1 MLALVEG
8 DTLSPARMAEIE
20 RALSSDPAWVSM
32 VRAMKRDRAGLRAL
46 AEPTCPPGVIDAVE
60 QVMERRMLVG
70 LSAGIP
76 LDRDEPPV
84 VIVRDRSAKPGW
96 VRLFTQDQTGRR
108 LALAAGLLLV
118 VGGVSY
124 FATTWLAQP
133 RVIGDGTK
141 VATAPDK
148 AFPNPAIQPAMA
160 PVSDHAAA
168 KPTPEIQESSNASR
182 NANTAP
188 ADQRDETSSN
198 PSTMFAA
205 APSVKSPAGI
215 PASPWRGVAVSN
227 AWQGGRSDTAEVA
240 VASTVGDE
248 QPEAVAAVRE
258 NVNEPPFEHQ
268 QALEWA
274 REQRLVIRVVPG
286 RNDAALDRLMNE
298 APVPRSGWYLAQQ
311 IDLAVASAVPMH
323 EPEPSPDHGLMGAA
337 MMMASGASGL
347 SGTVPVVI
355 PAELLRPQ
363 ERPRPSDEMLAA
375 AVRLER
381 NSFAA
386 LVTNLQRGGQ
396 TVTFER
402 LDEPFP
408 TTGRPPVPDSVLW
421 ASEYSWAAWGWVPV
435 VIER

>member
-84 VIVRDRSAKPGW
+84 VIVRDRSGKPGW

-108 LALAAGLLLV
+108 LAIAAGLLLA

-133 RVIGDGTK
+133 RVIGDGTE
-141 VATAPDK
+141 VAIEPK
-148 AFPNPAIQPAMA
+148 EVNPSPVIGPAKP
-160 PVSDHAAA
+160 PVSDNAVA

-182 NANTAP
+182 TANTAP

-198 PSTMFAA
+198 PSTMLAA
-205 APSVKSPAGI
+205 APSVVKSPAGI

-227 AWQGGRSDTAEVA
+227 AWQDGGSDTAEVA
-240 VASTVGDE
+240 VASTAGEE
-248 QPEAVAAVRE
+248 QPGAVAAAQE
-258 NVNEPPFEHQ
+258 NVDEPPFEYQ

-298 APVPRSGWYLAQQ
+298 APVPRSGWYLAQEM
-311 IDLAVASAVPMH
+311 DLAVASAVPMH
-323 EPEPSPDHGLMGAA
+323 EQEPLPGLGM
-337 MMMASGASGL
+337 MMMASGASGV

-355 PAELLRPQ
+355 PAELFRRPERPQ
-363 ERPRPSDEMLAA
+363 PSDELLTA